1 MKEARRGGGP
11 ISGDDQMVG
20 VGSPEPG
27 MGVGRE
33 VGFGWEREKGFC
45 SAESRTAGGEMR
57 RGSERA

>member
-1 MKEARRGGGP
+1 
-11 ISGDDQMVG
+11 MVG